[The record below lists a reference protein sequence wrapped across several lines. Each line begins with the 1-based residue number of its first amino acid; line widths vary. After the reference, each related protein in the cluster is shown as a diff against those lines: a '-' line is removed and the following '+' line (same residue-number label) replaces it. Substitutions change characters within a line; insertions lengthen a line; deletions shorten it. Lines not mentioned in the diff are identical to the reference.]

1 MNIKIKFTNLDKSSA
16 IEDYVSKKLASLSK
30 FFKDGE
36 ESVLAE
42 VELAKTTG
50 HHKSG
55 DIYKTEIN
63 ITFMGRQF
71 YVVAEKED
79 LYAAVDEARDEAE
92 REIVSNKKKHTA
104 VFRRGA
110 GKIKKFIKKFSN

>member
-1 MNIKIKFTNLDKSSA
+1 MNIKTTFTNLPKSPA
-16 IEDYVSKKLASLSK
+16 VEDYVSKKLMSLSK
-30 FFKDGE
+30 FLREGE
-36 ESVLAE
+36 EVLAE

-55 DIYKTEIN
+55 DIFKAEMN
-63 ITFMGRQF
+63 ISYMGQQY
-71 YVVAEKED
+71 YVVAEKDD

-92 REIVSNKKKHTA
+92 RSIVSKRKKYLT

-110 GKIKKFIKKFSN
+110 GKIKNLIRRFY